1 MIVRIALIK
10 GKRKENYSMSQSI
23 RWTPVRIYCGMSSG
37 GTLTTS
43 NGRPPTCPKTMTGI
57 CPSSADKKHK
67 PRWEEC

>member
-10 GKRKENYSMSQSI
+10 VKRKENYSMSQSI
-23 RWTPVRIYCGMSSG
+23 RWTPVCIYCCMSRG

-43 NGRPPTCPKTMTGI
+43 NGRPPTCPPTMSGI
-57 CPSSADKKHK
+57 CPSSPDKKHK

>member
-10 GKRKENYSMSQSI
+10 VKRKENYSMSQSI
-23 RWTPVRIYCGMSSG
+23 RWTPVCIYCGMSRG

-43 NGRPPTCPKTMTGI
+43 NGRPPTCPPTMPGI
-57 CPSSADKKHK
+57 CPSSPDKKHK